1 MQLNKQLI
9 ISTIE
14 IAKEAGEAINQ
25 IYNSDFD
32 YQIKKDL
39 SPITAADRLSHK
51 IITERLRILTPEI
64 PILSEENCD
73 IPFKVRAQWADYWL
87 VDPLDGT
94 KEFINN
100 NGEFTVNIA
109 LISNNTPIL
118 GIIHIP
124 ITHETYWGSKN
135 KGSFYLNEND
145 DVVSISV
152 SNNHQNPIRIVASRS
167 HPSDML
173 NDLLEKIIDYEIIK
187 IGSSIKFCHI
197 ASGQAD
203 CYPRFGPT
211 SEWDTAAGEA
221 IVRYASGH
229 MVTLNGNLMNYNAK
243 EDYLNPNFIVSSDKI
258 ISESFLSLINNGQ
271 SMTGRK

>member
-1 MQLNKQLI
+1 MPLNEQLI
-9 ISTIE
+9 ISAIE
-14 IAKEAGEAINQ
+14 IAKEAGEAISQ

-51 IITERLRILTPEI
+51 IITERLKILTPKI

-73 IPFKVRAQWADYWL
+73 IPFKIRAQWADYWL

-187 IGSSIKFCHI
+187 VGSSIKFCHI

-221 IVRYASGH
+221 IVSSAGGHVVAASG
-229 MVTLNGNLMNYNAK
+229 NSMNYNVK
-243 EDYLNPNFIVSSDKI
+243 EDYLNPNFIVSNGKI
-258 ISESFLSLINNGQ
+258 ISERILSLIN
-271 SMTGRK
+271 TEK